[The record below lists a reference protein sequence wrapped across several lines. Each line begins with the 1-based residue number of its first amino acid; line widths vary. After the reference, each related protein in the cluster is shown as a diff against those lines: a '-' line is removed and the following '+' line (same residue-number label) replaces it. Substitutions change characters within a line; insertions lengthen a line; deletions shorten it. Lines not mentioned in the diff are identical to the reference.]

1 MLIPLTHERMT
12 VQHLPWVTIGII
24 AMNFVVFAFTWPT
37 AQRDETRRADAW
49 EDLITHADAY
59 PGVWEEDCTRC
70 PGRAEF
76 DALRER
82 FEAVASEH
90 IFSRY
95 GYVPGKP
102 TLRGLFGSLF
112 LHAGWAHLL
121 WNMYFLWL
129 YGCSIE
135 DLWGRPLYGVVYLTG
150 GVAAALA
157 QGAYEPDTLGPLVGA
172 SGAISALT
180 GVFLIRCWDTRIRFF
195 WMFIVLFGTFQA
207 PAWIMLGFW
216 LTKELFN
223 AFVYADVSSVAF
235 WAHIGGFVFGAVIAS
250 VLKLTRVEENILAP
264 ALDRKT
270 NLPGRHPEAAR
281 AVELMEDGDYSTATR
296 ALKTAIQQAPK
307 DSDSYRLLAQC
318 YQARGRPEEAT
329 RWLRQELKLH
339 TQARDDV
346 LVAETYQ
353 ELVNTAPELSLTP
366 RELWSVATSL
376 MATGNEGLGVP
387 LYIQLLEDAPEPMM
401 RLSAGLALVEHY
413 QGESNPLRGLEILD
427 HIQELAAPHDEWR
440 TIVEN
445 KRAVLREAA
454 PAFLRR

>member
-1 MLIPLTHERMT
+1 M
-12 VQHLPWVTIGII
+12 
-24 AMNFVVFAFTWPT
+24 
-37 AQRDETRRADAW
+37 
-49 EDLITHADAY
+49 
-59 PGVWEEDCTRC
+59 
-70 PGRAEF
+70 
-76 DALRER
+76 ALRMQHR
-82 FEAVASEH
+82 RSLWA
-90 IFSRY
+90 
-95 GYVPGKP
+95 P
-102 TLRGLFGSLF
+102 TLRRRLS
-112 LHAGWAHLL
+112 H
-121 WNMYFLWL
+121 
-129 YGCSIE
+129 
-135 DLWGRPLYGVVYLTG
+135 GRRGR
-150 GVAAALA
+150 AALA

-270 NLPGRHPEAAR
+270 NLLGRHPEAAR

-296 ALKTAIQQAPK
+296 AFKTAIQQAPK

-329 RWLRQELKLH
+329 RWLRQELKIH

-454 PAFLRR
+454 PAFLRAR

>member
-12 VQHLPWVTIGII
+12 VQRLPWVTIGII
-24 AMNFVVFAFTWPT
+24 AMNFVVFAFCWPT
-37 AQRDETRRADAW
+37 AQQDETRSADAW
-49 EDLITHADAY
+49 DELITHTEAY

-70 PGRAEF
+70 RGRAEF

-82 FEAVASEH
+82 FEAAASEH
-90 IFSRY
+90 IFFRY

-112 LHAGWAHLL
+112 LHASWAHLL

-135 DLWGRPLYGVVYLTG
+135 DLWGRPLYAVVYLTG

-235 WAHIGGFVFGAVIAS
+235 WAHIGGFVFGAVVAS

-264 ALDRKT
+264 ALERKT
-270 NLPGRHPEAAR
+270 NLLGRHPEAAR

-296 ALKTAIQQAPK
+296 ALKSAIQQAPK

-339 TQARDDV
+339 AGTTSSWPRPIKSWS
-346 LVAETYQ
+346 T
-353 ELVNTAPELSLTP
+353 PPLS
-366 RELWSVATSL
+366 S
-376 MATGNEGLGVP
+376 
-387 LYIQLLEDAPEPMM
+387 
-401 RLSAGLALVEHY
+401 H
-413 QGESNPLRGLEILD
+413 
-427 HIQELAAPHDEWR
+427 
-440 TIVEN
+440 
-445 KRAVLREAA
+445 
-454 PAFLRR
+454 